1 MSGLVEAPFSTPSFG
16 QTRFSSFFNAQSGTS
31 LQIDGFCVNKIIVK
45 FFSLW
50 NTSQVYCHGL
60 CRMWSMWYI
69 YICDDT
75 CLQAVPIALSGRDII
90 GIGKTGSGKT
100 AAYLWPLLIHIMD
113 QKELQPGDGPIGL
126 ICAPTRELSQQVC
139 SVCVT
144 RFNKFSCFL

>member
-69 YICDDT
+69 YMWWYVLTGCSNSTEWTWHHWHWQDRKWKDG
-75 CLQAVPIALSGRDII
+75 CLSVAATHPHNGPERAAAWWRSDWSDLCTDKRTV
-90 GIGKTGSGKT
+90 T
-100 AAYLWPLLIHIMD
+100 A
-113 QKELQPGDGPIGL
+113 GL
-126 ICAPTRELSQQVC
+126 
-139 SVCVT
+139 
-144 RFNKFSCFL
+144 FSLCYSI